1 MEPTLSSEELDVL
14 LSSLEPGAERVP
26 ASARLRRYNFRLPDK
41 FSKDQ
46 LRTIL
51 MLHDSFARGATTALS
66 AHLRSMVQV
75 STETVEQTTYRQFTQ
90 GVTEPA
96 ILAVVAMPPLPA
108 RTLWE
113 LDPALAFALID
124 RVLGGP
130 GVWPES
136 ARALTDIEGAV
147 VRRLFAGLLS
157 AWREAWK
164 NVEDVAPRLDAVES
178 NPLFAQVCA
187 PEDIVLVVHQSV
199 ELGGRRAPLRLCLPY
214 RTLEPVL
221 PRLSAREWLGHEP
234 ARHPSHRAA
243 VRQHIAETSIPLWVE
258 LGRARLTLRELLA
271 LQPGDIVRLDR
282 GPDDALRLF
291 VAQRPAFRGRPG
303 RRGRRLVFTL
313 EGREMADD

>member
-14 LSSLEPGAERVP
+14 LSALEPGADRVP
-26 ASARLRRYNFRLPDK
+26 AGARLRRYNFRLPDK

-51 MLHDSFARGATTALS
+51 MLHDNFARGATTALS

-75 STETVEQTTYRQFTQ
+75 NTETVEQTTYRQFTQ
-90 GVTEPA
+90 SVTEPA

-130 GVWPES
+130 GVWPERS
-136 ARALTDIEGAV
+136 RALTDIEGAV
-147 VRRLFAGLLS
+147 VRRLFSGMLG

-164 NVEDVAPRLDAVES
+164 NVTEIAPRLDTVES

-187 PEDIVLVVHQSV
+187 PEDIVLVVHQIV
-199 ELGGRRAPLRLCLPY
+199 ELGGRRAPLRICIPY

-234 ARHPSHRAA
+234 VRQASHKEA
-243 VRQHIAETSIPLWVE
+243 VRHHIYETHIPLWVE
-258 LGRARLTLRELLA
+258 LGRAEITLRALLA
-271 LQPGDIVRLDR
+271 LKPGDLLRLDR
-282 GPDDALRLF
+282 GPEQPVRLF
-291 VAQRPAFRGRPG
+291 VGDRPVFRARPG
-303 RRGRRLVFTL
+303 RRGRRLAVTI
-313 EGREMADD
+313 EGKEHADE